1 MPVKLT
7 KKDDRVVFLGK
18 TAEEVPWGFVQF
30 PRFLE
35 TPEGDIGLYV
45 HNEDDNPHF
54 LGCGSYFISK
64 DGGKTFSVADE
75 RQKMRMGK
83 LLPNGDI
90 LNIKLYGTKKLEGVR
105 EHSWYFGN
113 YRIPSDD
120 LRIEKSTDPKVLPKP
135 ITVVNDIFECQNKVY
150 YLDTLPDGMCDNRF
164 KFSRL
169 RRGENE
175 SETEYAPVEWK
186 YRTIITHDDK
196 SAYSFHDGSL
206 YLDEPGLF
214 ECRQIKVAPDNSL
227 YIAHYRAHS
236 ANPYTG
242 QYLDSTSSF
251 ILRSVDN
258 GHSWKLQGFIPYVP
272 DDEHNPFAHLVLG
285 FDEPSIE
292 FCDDGSMICL
302 MRTCDVFRG
311 APEWGPSY
319 LARSF
324 DMGKTWTKPEFFADR
339 GALPHLLKLK
349 NGVILAVITRPGIYV
364 YASDDNGKTWD
375 SVIEIMTDE
384 DRSKLANVVPERPN
398 FHQWAGSCCNTS
410 IIALDENTALLAYSD
425 FYIPDENGVK
435 RKGIKTVKIKVEK

>member
-64 DGGKTFSVADE
+64 DGGETFSVADE